1 MPDLTGLRSL
11 HIGWWLGE
19 VKRDRFEPSHAF
31 ALGAPMLANGD
42 PSIARR
48 TVNFN
53 VGDPDLL
60 AYMKG
65 ETIGFSG
72 EDGWTLVTVDTIPL
86 GWAKRVAGRLKS
98 HYPKGLR
105 IVGG

>member
-1 MPDLTGLRSL
+1 
-11 HIGWWLGE
+11 
-19 VKRDRFEPSHAF
+19 
-31 ALGAPMLANGD
+31 
-42 PSIARR
+42 
-48 TVNFN
+48 
-53 VGDPDLL
+53 
-60 AYMKG
+60 MKG